1 MRDIKDVKKKV
12 LTDAKKEIIFKV
24 ITSVLIRGLLLVIP
38 ILYSMTVDDIT
49 AGNYTS
55 AYIITAISIV
65 VYLIYRLSEHYNQVA
80 YYKLYN
86 NLFSGYSDIALNQT
100 HNNSIFSLSR
110 FSLGEYS
117 NILNNDIDIMAS
129 YYTNLIIRIVQIL
142 EFLVI
147 FVYFFTINSL
157 IFFITLGLC
166 ILMLVIT
173 IKSGKKTQ
181 ELSKIRKDDLDRK
194 TALNHEFFKGI
205 KEIKSYNIF
214 NKVYKKFTKATD
226 NYLNSNA
233 DYNIQFNFI
242 KFVVLFILEIAR
254 LIVFGYGI
262 YLISKGQL
270 ELGVLLI
277 IYNYYQKIIDNFTTI
292 SAINVEFRN
301 LVVSEERFNK
311 ILEFSSD
318 YNRKDEKIEI
328 KNIEGKVIFNN
339 ILYGYRDDPTLDHV
353 SFEIPPTSITSI
365 TGKENSGKEGVAHL
379 LLKLNRQHEGNILID
394 HIDINNYND
403 SEYYH
408 YIACASRQPFFFN
421 ASIKENLMM
430 VANNEEDITKI
441 CETLKINDDIE
452 TLNKGYNT
460 IINSDE
466 AISTNMQL
474 MLSIARVLLKNP
486 KIMIFDNIIDLLD
499 YNNQKIV
506 LSVLKKLKKEHT
518 IIIITR
524 EPNIIN
530 ASDKVIHIG
539 EDEKENTKKTQS

>member
-80 YYKLYN
+80 YFKLYN
-86 NLFSGYSDIALNQT
+86 KLFSGYSDIALNQT

-242 KFVVLFILEIAR
+242 KFVVSPFFSKVFTAFLSKIL
-254 LIVFGYGI
+254 
-262 YLISKGQL
+262 
-270 ELGVLLI
+270 
-277 IYNYYQKIIDNFTTI
+277 
-292 SAINVEFRN
+292 
-301 LVVSEERFNK
+301 NK
-311 ILEFSSD
+311 I
-318 YNRKDEKIEI
+318 
-328 KNIEGKVIFNN
+328 
-339 ILYGYRDDPTLDHV
+339 
-353 SFEIPPTSITSI
+353 
-365 TGKENSGKEGVAHL
+365 
-379 LLKLNRQHEGNILID
+379 
-394 HIDINNYND
+394 
-403 SEYYH
+403 
-408 YIACASRQPFFFN
+408 FFFYQN
-421 ASIKENLMM
+421 AFFMDQPIYKFNCM
-430 VANNEEDITKI
+430 
-441 CETLKINDDIE
+441 
-452 TLNKGYNT
+452 
-460 IINSDE
+460 
-466 AISTNMQL
+466 
-474 MLSIARVLLKNP
+474 
-486 KIMIFDNIIDLLD
+486 
-499 YNNQKIV
+499 
-506 LSVLKKLKKEHT
+506 
-518 IIIITR
+518 
-524 EPNIIN
+524 
-530 ASDKVIHIG
+530 
-539 EDEKENTKKTQS
+539 